1 MATVSGTDRLRD
13 LHAFD
18 DTKAGVKGLVD
29 AGVTTVPYFFRH
41 HPDPLPVAAPSEAA
55 SAIPLIDLAKADV
68 DRGRVVAEV
77 RAAAE
82 TVGFFQVVNHGVA
95 GELMEEMLAAVRRF
109 NEEPLEAKVPYYTR
123 DVASK
128 VRFSSNFDL
137 FRSPAAN
144 WRDTMFVEMFPE
156 VPSPEE
162 IPPPC
167 RGVLEEYAAAVRR
180 LGERL
185 FELLSEALGLPVGY
199 LGRDAGCMDGLS
211 LSVAAHYYPA
221 CPEPEATMGATKHSD
236 PSFLTVLLQ
245 DTSGGL
251 QAVLPRPP
259 EERWVD
265 VPPVAGALLVNVGGV
280 LLPPRVRVDEAVRPG
295 RRRRRRGAGGG
306 GVQEHDGGG
315 VPGALQRE
323 GARRAVGAGPLQ
335 DSGGGGVSSSST
347 TAFDNNKAGV
357 KGLVD
362 TGVTTIP
369 YFFRHHPDPLP
380 IAAPS
385 KAAAAVLVIDLAK
398 GDVDRGHVVSQVV
411 NHGVAGELMD
421 AMLAA
426 VRRFNEQPAGG
437 VVAFRSP
444 PQPPPAPFQASF
456 SRSCEPYRVL
466 TTPPVLTTRVRPHM
480 ATVSGTD
487 RLRDL
492 HAFDDTKAGVKG
504 LVDAGV
510 TTVPYFFRHHP
521 DPLPVAAPSEAASA
535 IPLIDLAKADVD
547 RGRVVAEVR
556 AAAETVGFFQ
566 VVNHGVAGELMDEML
581 AAVRRFNEEP
591 LEAKVPYYTR
601 DVASKVRFSSNFD
614 LFRSPAANWRDTM
627 FVEMFPEV
635 PSPEE
640 IPPPCRGALGLPP
653 GYLAEHAGCMDG
665 MSMVAQYYPPCPEP
679 EKTMGTTRHSDPS
692 FLTVLL
698 QDESGGLQA
707 VLPRPPEERWVDV
720 PPVAGALVV
729 NVGDLLQLV
738 SNGRLRSMEHRVL
751 PTGAAGPARVSVACF
766 FRHAYAS
773 TRSCVPVVVGGGGA
787 RAAAVYRSTT
797 AGEFLAHYNGKGLDG
812 RSALDHFRLPAA
824 ASSPPPPL

>member
-77 RAAAE
+77 RTAAE

-95 GELMEEMLAAVRRF
+95 GELMDEMLAAVRRF

-128 VRFSSNFDL
+128 VRFNSNFDL

-185 FELLSEALGLPVGY
+185 FELLSEALGLPAGY
-199 LGRDAGCMDGLS
+199 LGRDAGGTDG

-236 PSFLTVLLQ
+236 PT
-245 DTSGGL
+245 
-251 QAVLPRPP
+251 
-259 EERWVD
+259 
-265 VPPVAGALLVNVGGV
+265 
-280 LLPPRVRVDEAVRPG
+280 
-295 RRRRRRGAGGG
+295 
-306 GVQEHDGGG
+306 
-315 VPGALQRE
+315 
-323 GARRAVGAGPLQ
+323 
-335 DSGGGGVSSSST
+335 
-347 TAFDNNKAGV
+347 
-357 KGLVD
+357 
-362 TGVTTIP
+362 
-369 YFFRHHPDPLP
+369 
-380 IAAPS
+380 
-385 KAAAAVLVIDLAK
+385 
-398 GDVDRGHVVSQVV
+398 
-411 NHGVAGELMD
+411 
-421 AMLAA
+421 
-426 VRRFNEQPAGG
+426 
-437 VVAFRSP
+437 
-444 PQPPPAPFQASF
+444 
-456 SRSCEPYRVL
+456 
-466 TTPPVLTTRVRPHM
+466 
-480 ATVSGTD
+480 
-487 RLRDL
+487 
-492 HAFDDTKAGVKG
+492 
-504 LVDAGV
+504 
-510 TTVPYFFRHHP
+510 
-521 DPLPVAAPSEAASA
+521 
-535 IPLIDLAKADVD
+535 
-547 RGRVVAEVR
+547 
-556 AAAETVGFFQ
+556 
-566 VVNHGVAGELMDEML
+566 
-581 AAVRRFNEEP
+581 
-591 LEAKVPYYTR
+591 
-601 DVASKVRFSSNFD
+601 
-614 LFRSPAANWRDTM
+614 
-627 FVEMFPEV
+627 
-635 PSPEE
+635 
-640 IPPPCRGALGLPP
+640 
-653 GYLAEHAGCMDG
+653 
-665 MSMVAQYYPPCPEP
+665 
-679 EKTMGTTRHSDPS
+679 

-738 SNGRLRSMEHRVL
+738 SNERLRSVEHRVL

-766 FRHAYAS
+766 FRLAYSS
-773 TRSCVPVVVGGGGA
+773 TRPCVPVVGGGSGA

-812 RSALDHFRLPAA
+812 RSALDHFRIPAA
-824 ASSPPPPL
+824 AASPPPPPQ

>member
-68 DRGRVVAEV
+68 DRGRMVAEV

-95 GELMEEMLAAVRRF
+95 GELMDEMLAAVRRF

-128 VRFSSNFDL
+128 VRFNSNFDL

-185 FELLSEALGLPVGY
+185 FELLSEALGLPAGY
-199 LGRDAGCMDGLS
+199 LGRNAGGTDG

-236 PSFLTVLLQ
+236 PT
-245 DTSGGL
+245 
-251 QAVLPRPP
+251 
-259 EERWVD
+259 
-265 VPPVAGALLVNVGGV
+265 
-280 LLPPRVRVDEAVRPG
+280 
-295 RRRRRRGAGGG
+295 
-306 GVQEHDGGG
+306 
-315 VPGALQRE
+315 
-323 GARRAVGAGPLQ
+323 
-335 DSGGGGVSSSST
+335 
-347 TAFDNNKAGV
+347 
-357 KGLVD
+357 
-362 TGVTTIP
+362 
-369 YFFRHHPDPLP
+369 
-380 IAAPS
+380 
-385 KAAAAVLVIDLAK
+385 
-398 GDVDRGHVVSQVV
+398 
-411 NHGVAGELMD
+411 
-421 AMLAA
+421 
-426 VRRFNEQPAGG
+426 
-437 VVAFRSP
+437 
-444 PQPPPAPFQASF
+444 
-456 SRSCEPYRVL
+456 
-466 TTPPVLTTRVRPHM
+466 
-480 ATVSGTD
+480 
-487 RLRDL
+487 
-492 HAFDDTKAGVKG
+492 
-504 LVDAGV
+504 
-510 TTVPYFFRHHP
+510 
-521 DPLPVAAPSEAASA
+521 
-535 IPLIDLAKADVD
+535 
-547 RGRVVAEVR
+547 
-556 AAAETVGFFQ
+556 
-566 VVNHGVAGELMDEML
+566 
-581 AAVRRFNEEP
+581 
-591 LEAKVPYYTR
+591 
-601 DVASKVRFSSNFD
+601 
-614 LFRSPAANWRDTM
+614 
-627 FVEMFPEV
+627 
-635 PSPEE
+635 
-640 IPPPCRGALGLPP
+640 
-653 GYLAEHAGCMDG
+653 
-665 MSMVAQYYPPCPEP
+665 
-679 EKTMGTTRHSDPS
+679 

-720 PPVAGALVV
+720 PPVAGGLVV

-738 SNGRLRSMEHRVL
+738 SNDRLRSVEHRVL

-766 FRHAYAS
+766 FRLAYSS
-773 TRSCVPVVVGGGGA
+773 TRPCVPVVGGGSGA

-812 RSALDHFRLPAA
+812 RSALDHFRIPAA
-824 ASSPPPPL
+824 AASPPPPPQ